1 MAASSASISPSFA
14 TATTNDP
21 ARANC
26 NAAGIQTTN
35 TTASAG
41 LISSTAAAS
50 AVLEPSDPSSQNNT
64 GLFTAQPP
72 VASITQTRV
81 RVLAAGLADV
91 TTRPPCVACVSGSRG
106 REQGEQAQE
115 VAVAPQPQK

>member
-1 MAASSASISPSFA
+1 M
-14 TATTNDP
+14 TTKNDP

-26 NAAGIQTTN
+26 TDAGTQTTN

-50 AVLEPSDPSSQNNT
+50 AVLEPSDPSWQNST

-72 VASITQTRV
+72 VESVTQPGVRIPVSVKQRFPLPVPLSRV
-81 RVLAAGLADV
+81 MRERQGADY
-91 TTRPPCVACVSGSRG
+91 GSMSR
-106 REQGEQAQE
+106 AF
-115 VAVAPQPQK
+115 